1 MSFSLLCVIEYH
13 FYNNKKQSRYNHEQC
28 GGLQISIEHNNTL
41 PLTYGAP
48 FGYIKSLLIH
58 TIQFHNQAYHIYK
71 IRQNRFKSVRCRTQI
86 NQSNYIKTK

>member
-41 PLTYGAP
+41 PFNLWSTIRLHKIFVDTY
-48 FGYIKSLLIH
+48 H
-58 TIQFHNQAYHIYK
+58 
-71 IRQNRFKSVRCRTQI
+71 SVP
-86 NQSNYIKTK
+86 